1 MASKLT
7 TFTFTNH
14 IESFFIKTRSRSRF
28 KRLRT
33 EPRIRRTLKLL
44 HQKCFL
50 VMPRCSKNF
59 RELR

>member
-33 EPRIRRTLKLL
+33 ETRIRRT
-44 HQKCFL
+44 
-50 VMPRCSKNF
+50 
-59 RELR
+59 